1 VRLLLRANA
10 HRPVA
15 TGNGHTA
22 VEVAASPDTP
32 GRSEPW
38 LWNIRLLDGAPA
50 GRPDDDPARV
60 SLPLGPDVATL
71 EVTVDAGAVRPEVVL
86 VELTDS
92 RLVDRDE
99 RELMA
104 LLVASGRCLVE
115 GRHQLQHRDTMVLE
129 GDDPLEISI
138 APVGGQPSS
147 VAIVRLQGTGARTL
161 GWVP

>member
-10 HRPVA
+10 HRPVES
-15 TGNGHTA
+15 GNGHAT

-32 GRSEPW
+32 GRREPW

-50 GRPDDDPARV
+50 DDPARV
-60 SLPLGPDVATL
+60 SLPLGPGGETL
-71 EVTVDAGAVRPEVVL
+71 EVTVDPAAVRPEMEL
-86 VELTDS
+86 VELTDV
-92 RLVDRDE
+92 RLVEREE

-115 GRHQLQHRDTMVLE
+115 GRHQLGRRDTMVIE
-129 GDDPLEISI
+129 GDDPLQVSL
-138 APVGGQPSS
+138 APAGDEPSS
-147 VAIVRLQGTGARTL
+147 VAIVRLRGTDARTL